1 MMALE
6 EKFDIQ
12 LDEEG
17 AENITTVG
25 EAADLISAQINKA

>member
-1 MMALE
+1 MALE

-17 AENITTVG
+17 AENISTVG
-25 EAADLISAQINKA
+25 EAANMIVEQMK

>member
-17 AENITTVG
+17 AENITTVQ
-25 EAADLISAQINKA
+25 EAADVVVAKVASK